1 MNEND
6 EYSHVQR
13 RLCAVIA
20 KSEWTSSRMRMQKSG
35 EELRERRA
43 KSHRTANQFLQE
55 LLEKRTDSDL
65 IDDNGAVD
73 RYRKFVRYKSS
84 FNDDTTSTLDEFH
97 RRLRDLNNN
106 NQQNQITKLN
116 NQNFNPIFPKQHQSF
131 QSDLQSTIQDRND
144 EEDIVRQVHNDDR
157 PKQSRTLPSVSTIPT
172 TSTPNDTT
180 NELTTSTFQ
189 VDESQELSDVQSPN
203 TSFIDSQTNPA
214 ESSIHQHHSS
224 LFEKLETLNSSSAS
238 STQLLTQTLYAPK
251 ARRADGSEIILSSS
265 SSSSISQSPLPGV
278 SSNISL
284 YNHSYLP
291 RSLTSRTK
299 LNTSSTSK
307 RQLPSLPTIQST
319 EQQQQQQEQQQVSHE
334 QFNPDQLYDLLDNLD
349 NKSNQY
355 SMNDFTKKLEQLSL
369 STVIHNSEDQLNNN
383 NNSVIENISI
393 NNDNE
398 ENILP
403 NLFNHSFNPDQLY
416 DLLDNLDNKSNQYSM
431 NDFTKKLEQLSLS
444 TVIHNSEDQLNNNN
458 NNSSLIENISIN
470 NDNEEN
476 ILPNLF
482 NHSLLSSQEKHFYTT
497 LKFNMDTINDIFLYT
512 MTLSTVQLSASI
524 LLPYSIL
531 MGRRPLIKSSNETC
545 FKEIHTK
552 QQKNTCQVTAIESS
566 LNTKQ
571 LQQNDILLQ
580 INDQSVWGLSTDKIN
595 DILKRSNNCSL
606 TIARLC
612 QPFI

>member
-383 NNSVIENISI
+383 NN
-393 NNDNE
+393 
-398 ENILP
+398 
-403 NLFNHSFNPDQLY
+403 
-416 DLLDNLDNKSNQYSM
+416 
-431 NDFTKKLEQLSLS
+431 
-444 TVIHNSEDQLNNNN
+444 
-458 NNSSLIENISIN
+458 NSSLIENISIN